1 MDNSLYIFKM
11 SKYRDCSLSDIN
23 SGVAFSLPTEP
34 TKPETFSIFPQLTDT
49 RNCVKMSDLSMS
61 LPCKIN
67 LYAPQRYLRRLRYR
81 LWGIIFKSRH
91 YFKQSSAKRSSATS
105 TTTKTLCKNTI
116 NKHPEL

>member
-23 SGVAFSLPTEP
+23 SGVAFSRPTEP
-34 TKPETFSIFPQLTDT
+34 TKPGTFSIFPQLTDT

-91 YFKQSSAKRSSATS
+91 YFKHSKQPYCPIRRHTCLRQKIS
-105 TTTKTLCKNTI
+105 
-116 NKHPEL
+116 